1 MTEEEKKEE
10 EEVTKQEEEEE
21 EEVEAEEEEEVR
33 EEERREGEKIYQTN
47 EEEDREMVEVL
58 QNETELPTEEEE
70 EEELREEEEEEEVD
84 VLQNETELSSKL
96 LPFSST
102 CYIVT
107 SPMFT
112 LGESVPL
119 GRAEQG
125 IVRFVGYP
133 HFKEGV
139 WIGVELEQQRRY
151 TMFIPVRKVASL
163 NEERDAGEEKKEREE
178 EWRVEGEMFQRDEEE
193 EQGEKVDVLQKR
205 TELPP
210 DLLTFSATCDLF
222 TAAMFNPGQQ
232 VLVAGERGIVKFVS
246 HTHLKEGVWIGV
258 EPVKQKEKHDGSIN
272 GQRHSN
278 CSPWYAMFIPVGK
291 VPLLNKKV
299 EEEREKAGEE
309 EEREKEWRGEEE
321 ILQRNE
327 EEDSTFP
334 AFIPFSPPSLP
345 HPRSP
350 PFSTPPSP
358 SPSLPHLPSPPSS
371 PPPKVTPP
379 PGSPPSHLS
388 MTL

>member
-1 MTEEEKKEE
+1 MNSTLKELRTTASALPLSSQSSLPPNESEGGREGEDGEE
-10 EEVTKQEEEEE
+10 EEGV
-21 EEVEAEEEEEVR
+21 
-33 EEERREGEKIYQTN
+33 
-47 EEEDREMVEVL
+47 
-58 QNETELPTEEEE
+58 
-70 EEELREEEEEEEVD
+70 
-84 VLQNETELSSKL
+84 ELSSKP
-96 LPFSST
+96 LPFSAT
-102 CYIVT
+102 FYIVT

-119 GRAEQG
+119 VGAEQG

-151 TMFIPVRKVASL
+151 TMFIPVRKVARL
-163 NEERDAGEEKKEREE
+163 NEERDAGEEEKKEREE
-178 EWRVEGEMFQRDEEE
+178 EWREEGEMFQRDEEK

-222 TAAMFNPGQQ
+222 TAAMFNLGQQ
-232 VLVAGERGIVKFVS
+232 VLVAGERGIVRFVS

-258 EPVKQKEKHDGSIN
+258 EPVKQKEKYDGSIN

-299 EEEREKAGEE
+299 EEEEREKAGEE
-309 EEREKEWRGEEE
+309 EERERRNGGEKRRYFKEMKR
-321 ILQRNE
+321 R
-327 EEDSTFP
+327 TP
-334 AFIPFSPPSLP
+334 PFPPSSLSHPPPFPTPLLLHFQP
-345 HPRSP
+345 HPP
-350 PFSTPPSP
+350 HLPPSP
-358 SPSLPHLPSPPSS
+358 TSLLLHLHPL
-371 PPPKVTPP
+371 PK
-379 PGSPPSHLS
+379 
-388 MTL
+388 